1 MDLRLALASRAPAA
15 PLIEKIDQSRGINRW
30 NYSTALNFLNFR
42 GRGRGRRQGL
52 RCGSGSGRYGAA
64 QLRLGDQPMR
74 RTLLALTLAFAPL
87 ALAPVASQPARP
99 APAAPLADLV
109 RQVNIPYQQFT
120 LRNGLR
126 VIVHEDHKAPIVGVS
141 IWYHI
146 GSKDEPKGKTGFAH
160 LFEHLMFYGS
170 ENAPGSF
177 FGRLEQIGATDWNGT
192 TWFDRT
198 NYFETVP
205 TGALDRALFL
215 EADRMGHLLGAVTQQ
230 TLDLQR
236 GVVQNEKRM
245 GDNEPGGLREYAE
258 LAALF
263 PTMHPY
269 RHPTIGSM
277 ADLNG
282 ASLEDVKNWFRS
294 HYGPNNAVLVLAGDV
309 NLPTARAKV
318 ERWFGAIPRGPETPR
333 PDVPVPTLKAPVD
346 KVMHDRVATVS
357 ISREWVVP
365 GVNDPAANQLQL
377 AAEILGGLGSSRLD
391 NALVRKEK
399 LAVGVSASMQTFEKI
414 SLLNVTARVRPGVDP
429 ALVARR
435 LDEIIADFV
444 RNGPT
449 AAEVQRAATTEV
461 ASTIKGLEQVGG
473 FSGKAVTLA
482 EGAVYSNDPAKYRKD
497 LQEIAAATPASVAAA
512 ARRWLGR
519 PSLRLTLAPGER
531 TPDDLAVAG
540 SARHPAYFMS
550 PRNGGA
556 PAPGMHA
563 AAQPGAAGAAAAPP
577 PGRIAEPPVEPVKPP
592 VFPAVERARLSNG
605 IQVVFARRTAVPTV
619 DLAVTF
625 DAGNAADDRAKLG
638 TEALL
643 LSLIKEGTANRDS
656 TAIAEEQERL
666 GASISASASM
676 DRTTVAL
683 SALKPNLA
691 ASLDLLADIV
701 RNPAFRPEDVER
713 KRAALLSQIAEE
725 KTQPQGLAMRVLPPL
740 LYGPGHPY
748 GVPFTGSGDEAGV
761 QAATRADLLA
771 FHQRW
776 LRPDN
781 AAIFAVGDTSLAE
794 LVPLLEARFGSW
806 APPAAPKGVKSFATA
821 APAGGSR
828 IILIDKPQS
837 PQSMILAGEPLAV
850 RGVDDPL
857 ALTVANEVLGGSA
870 TSRLIMDLREA
881 KGWAYY
887 AGSQVQLVR
896 EQMPLLVFAPVQTD
910 KTGESIAAAL
920 ADIRGFLGANGI
932 SGDELGRTINNQV
945 LSLAGEF
952 ETSGALLGGIMR
964 NASLRRPDDYYT
976 RLPQRYRAM
985 TAAELDRAARAAIDP
1000 GKLVWVVVGDAAK
1013 VRPQLEALHMPVEV
1027 MQAR

>member
-1 MDLRLALASRAPAA
+1 MRRLLLALA
-15 PLIEKIDQSRGINRW
+15 L
-30 NYSTALNFLNFR
+30 
-42 GRGRGRRQGL
+42 GL
-52 RCGSGSGRYGAA
+52 
-64 QLRLGDQPMR
+64 
-74 RTLLALTLAFAPL
+74 TPL
-87 ALAPVASQPARP
+87 AAVGAQPASAPRP
-99 APAAPLADLV
+99 APAAPLSALV
-109 RQVNIPYQQFT
+109 RQVDIPYQQFT
-120 LRNGLR
+120 LANGLR

-177 FGRLEQIGATDWNGT
+177 FGRLEDIGATDWNGT

-258 LAALF
+258 LDALF
-263 PTMHPY
+263 PTGHPY

-277 ADLNG
+277 ADLNA
-282 ASLEDVKNWFRS
+282 ASLEDVKTWFRS

-309 NLPTARAKV
+309 DAATARAKV
-318 ERWFGAIPRGPETPR
+318 ERWFGGIPRGPETAR
-333 PDVPVPTLKAPVD
+333 PEVPVPSLKAPVD

-357 ISREWVVP
+357 VSREWVVP
-365 GVNDPAANQLQL
+365 GVNDPDTTRLDL
-377 AAEILGGLGSSRLD
+377 AASILGGLGSSRLD

-399 LAVGVSASMQTFEKI
+399 VVVGVSASVQAFEKI
-414 SLLNVTARVRPGVDP
+414 SLLSVTARVRPGVDP

-435 LDEIIADFV
+435 LDEIVADFL
-444 RNGPT
+444 RSGPT
-449 AAEVQRAATTEV
+449 REEVQRAATSEV
-461 ASTIKGLEQVGG
+461 AATIRGIEQVGG

-482 EGAVYSNDPAKYRKD
+482 EGAVYSNDPAKYKKD
-497 LQEIAAATPASVAAA
+497 LQEVAAATPASIAAA
-512 ARRWLGR
+512 ARRWMGR
-519 PSLRLTLAPGER
+519 PAFRLTVAPGER
-531 TPDDLAVAG
+531 SAEDIAVAG
-540 SARHPAYFMS
+540 SARHPAYFRS
-550 PRNGGA
+550 PRDGGA

-563 AAQPGAAGAAAAPP
+563 AAQQGSGAGAAAAPAK
-577 PGRIAEPPVEPVKPP
+577 IAEPPVEPVRALTFPP
-592 VFPAVERARLSNG
+592 VERARLSNG
-605 IQVVFARRTAVPTV
+605 IEVAFARRTAVPTV
-619 DLAVTF
+619 NLAVTF

-643 LSLIKEGTANRDS
+643 LSLLKEGTATRDS

-666 GASISASASM
+666 GASIAATASM
-676 DRTTVAL
+676 DRTTISL

-691 ASLDLLADIV
+691 PSLDLLADVV
-701 RNPAFRPEDVER
+701 RNPAFRPDDIER
-713 KRAALLSQIAEE
+713 RRAAQLAQIAEE
-725 KTQPQGLAMRVLPPL
+725 KTQPQGLALRVLPPI
-740 LYGPGHPY
+740 LYGAGHPY

-781 AAIFAVGDTSLAE
+781 AAIFAVGDTTLAE

-806 APPAAPKGVKSFATA
+806 APPAAPRGAKSFPPPAS
-821 APAGGSR
+821 APAAGSR

-896 EQMPLLVFAPVQTD
+896 EQVPLLVFAPVQTD

-920 ADIRGFLGANGI
+920 ADIQGFLGPKGV
-932 SGDELGRTINNQV
+932 SREELAQTINNQV

-952 ETSGALLGGIMR
+952 ETGGAVLGGIMR
-964 NASLRRPDDYYT
+964 NASLHRPDDYYT
-976 RLPQRYRAM
+976 RLPDRYRAM
-985 TAAELDRAARAAIDP
+985 TSAQLDAAARAAIDP
-1000 GKLVWVVVGDAAK
+1000 AKLVWVVVGDAAK
-1013 VRPQLEALHMPVEV
+1013 VRPQLDALKMPVEV
-1027 MQAR
+1027 MTAR